1 MIIELEKSDFYKC
14 AEMVVSGRH
23 LEVPAVIYGNN
34 PGRIFVDNKQS
45 PSSGMVW
52 LGNMDGFIFIGD
64 AHNPLFNR
72 EIKTYMDEV
81 IAPEA
86 IKLGLRDFEG
96 LGHTPAWEQTIIK
109 IFEKETLISGDQ
121 RVYKLAEE
129 HFDQQ
134 TIPEISEDYSII
146 KVTSD
151 IYQSNFKNKDL
162 LLHPLHEFW
171 ESPADCFAKE
181 GIVYMAVKEEEI
193 AAVIYTGFSYQ
204 NKHLIGIETDQ
215 QHQGRKLAQRLTY
228 SYVQEALTKGII
240 MYWDVMEVN
249 SPSIAV
255 AEKSGFQRLFNY
267 KVYEYS
273 FVK

>member
-14 AEMVVSGRH
+14 TEMVVSESH

-45 PSSGMVW
+45 PRSGMIW
-52 LGNMDGFIFIGD
+52 LGNMDGFIFIGEAD
-64 AHNPLFNR
+64 NLLFNR

-86 IKLGLRDFEG
+86 IKLGLGDFEG
-96 LGHTPAWEQTIIK
+96 SGHTPEWDQTITE
-109 IFEKETLISGDQ
+109 IFEKETLISSGQ
-121 RVYKLAEE
+121 RVYKLPEE
-129 HFDQQ
+129 NFDQQ
-134 TIPEISEDYSII
+134 TVPEISEDYSIV

-151 IYQSNFKNKDL
+151 IDQSNFKNKEL
-162 LLHPLHEFW
+162 LLHPLQEFW
-171 ESPADCFAKE
+171 ESPADCFAKG
-181 GIVYMAVKEEEI
+181 GIVYMAMKEAEI

-204 NKHLIGIETDQ
+204 NKHLIGIETDE

-228 SYVQEALTKGII
+228 SYVQEALAKGII